1 MASTTYDLKVKI
13 SADNQA
19 SAEFSKLWKQAENLQ
34 KQSFQWSKSTE
45 SALKKV
51 WATATVVAWSMLAL
65 WKSFIDA
72 SIENEPLQRSFERL
86 SESAN
91 ISADEMLK
99 AMRRASRWT
108 VADTQL
114 MASANK
120 AYSLWIV
127 SNTEDMATMM
137 EIARVKWQAMWR
149 TMEEALDDIVTWLWR
164 WSVQI
169 LDNLWIVIKQS
180 EAQEIYAKQLWKTV
194 NSLTEAEKKQAL
206 VNAVVLQWKK
216 ELEASWEVQET
227 MQERIARMN
236 AQWENMKNTL
246 GDALIPVFDRLLQ
259 AVTPIIEKVV
269 NWIEENPKLTAWIFT
284 AITAVAWLTAVLS
297 GLALALPTIMSWIAL
312 LSWPIWWIIAWVT
325 ALWVARANNWW
336 WIQEKTKETVDK
348 ITEIIQP
355 RIDKLQKRWYDHRDA
370 VMEVVWGLWDWVQ
383 KTFGAWIRIVEWL
396 LVWLFQ
402 AIDVLLKVFE
412 WDWEWAWQWIKDM
425 AINFATTMD
434 EALTTAFW
442 QTWQSIKDGIQS
454 AYDWC
459 VDKCTSLIQTIK
471 NIVAQI
477 KDAWNSA
484 KDTVTNFSSNAMSK
498 AKSLLSFGWWK
509 ADGWMVNAWTT
520 YLVWERWPELFVPNR
535 SGTIVPNEQI
545 INNDNWINIT
555 MWSVVVRND
564 ADIKEIAQEIVR
576 LTKLE
581 KNYWII

>member
-127 SNTEDMATMM
+127 SNVEDMATMM

-180 EAQEIYAKQLWKTV
+180 EAQELYAKQLWKTV
-194 NSLTEAEKKQAL
+194 NELTEAEKKQAL
-206 VNAVVLQWKK
+206 VNAVVSQWKK
-216 ELEASWEVQET
+216 ELEASWEVHET

-236 AQWENMKNTL
+236 AQWENMKNTIW
-246 GDALIPVFDRLLQ
+246 DALIPVFDRLLQ
-259 AVTPIIEKVV
+259 AVSPIIEKVV

-284 AITAVAWLTAVLS
+284 AVTAVAWLTAVLS
-297 GLALALPTIMSWIAL
+297 GLALALPKIISWIAL

-336 WIQEKTKETVDK
+336 WIQEKTQEAVSK
-348 ITEIIQP
+348 ISWIIQP
-355 RIDKLQKRWYDHRDA
+355 RIDKLQKRWEEHHDA
-370 VMEVVWGLWDWVQ
+370 IMELVWGLWDWVQ
-383 KTFGAWIRIVEWL
+383 RTFGAWIRIVEWL
-396 LVWLFQ
+396 IVWLFQ
-402 AIDVLLKVFE
+402 AIDLILKVFE
-412 WDWEWAWQWIKDM
+412 WDWEWAWQSIKDM

-434 EALTTAFW
+434 EALTTAFGE
-442 QTWQSIKDGIQS
+442 TWQSIKDWIQWV
-454 AYDWC
+454 YDWC
-459 VDKCTSLIQTIK
+459 VNKLTSLVNAVK
-471 NIVAQI
+471 NIVGQI
-477 KDAWNSA
+477 RDAWNSA
-484 KDTVTNFSSNAMSK
+484 KETVTNFSSNAMSK

-520 YLVWERWPELFVPNR
+520 YLVWERWPELFIPNR

-555 MWSVVVRND
+555 MWSVTVRND
-564 ADIKEIAQEIVR
+564 SDIKEIANEIVR

>member
-127 SNTEDMATMM
+127 SNVEDMATMM

-180 EAQEIYAKQLWKTV
+180 EAQELYAKQLWKTV
-194 NSLTEAEKKQAL
+194 NELTEAEKKQAL
-206 VNAVVLQWKK
+206 VNVVVSQWKK

-236 AQWENMKNTL
+236 AQWENMKNTIW
-246 GDALIPVFDRLLQ
+246 DALIPVFDRLLQ
-259 AVTPIIEKVV
+259 AVSPIIEKVV

-284 AITAVAWLTAVLS
+284 AVTAIAWLTAVLS
-297 GLALALPTIMSWIAL
+297 GLALALPTIISWIAL

-336 WIQEKTKETVDK
+336 WIQEKTQEAVSK
-348 ITEIIQP
+348 ISWIIQP
-355 RIDKLQKRWYDHRDA
+355 RIDKLQKRWEEHHDA
-370 VMEVVWGLWDWVQ
+370 IMELVWGLWDWVQ
-383 KTFGAWIRIVEWL
+383 RTFGAWIRIVEWL

-402 AIDVLLKVFE
+402 AIDLILKVFE
-412 WDWEWAWQWIKDM
+412 WDWEWAWQSIKDM

-434 EALTTAFW
+434 EALTTAFGE
-442 QTWQSIKDGIQS
+442 TWQSIKDWIS
-454 AYDWC
+454 WAYDWC

-509 ADGWMVNAWTT
+509 ANGWMVNAWTT
-520 YLVWERWPELFVPNR
+520 YLVWERWPELFIPNR

-555 MWSVVVRND
+555 MWSVTVRND
-564 ADIKEIAQEIVR
+564 SDIKEIANEIVR